1 MTCREI
7 VEFLADYLD
16 GSLRET
22 DRAAFEQHLDE
33 CPDCVAY
40 LTTFAATP
48 NVLRAAFVE
57 SVEPPSLPPELA
69 RAVLRALNQHG
80 MAAEHNS
87 P

>member
-16 GSLRET
+16 GTLSGA
-22 DRAAFEQHLDE
+22 DRAAFEQHLDI

-40 LTTFAATP
+40 LTTYAATP

-57 SVEPPSLPPELA
+57 SVEPPALPPELA
-69 RAVLRALNQHG
+69 EAVLRAMTRRDATG
-80 MAAEHNS
+80 DGRYR
-87 P
+87 